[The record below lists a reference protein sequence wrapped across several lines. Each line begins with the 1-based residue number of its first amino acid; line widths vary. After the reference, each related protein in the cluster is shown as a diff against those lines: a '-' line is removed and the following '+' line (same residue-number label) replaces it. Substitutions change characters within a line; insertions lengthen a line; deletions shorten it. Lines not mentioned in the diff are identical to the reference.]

1 MPLNQIPFFTYD
13 EAAQQLSVTRRTITK
28 AVGLGML
35 TGVKVGSSVAV
46 IADNKFR
53 NYKPGPSRWA
63 QHQTTRPQAPKN
75 GPMRRTRK

>member
-1 MPLNQIPFFTYD
+1 MQLTEIPFFTYD
-13 EAAQQLSVTRRTITK
+13 EAAQQLSVTRRTVIK

-35 TGVKVGSSVAV
+35 TGVKVGRSVAV
-46 IADNKFR
+46 IDDNKFR

-75 GPMRRTRK
+75 GTMRRTKK